1 MAATP
6 QQLQV
11 IIIDEDNHP
20 RRFEQQIS
28 AALAEIERRGGA
40 LIPPIQLATTPFGTD
55 GINYTAL
62 LLYRTASQ
70 DAEEVR

>member
-1 MAATP
+1 MQVATS
-6 QQLQV
+6 QLQV

-20 RRFEQQIS
+20 RHFEQQIS
-28 AALAEIERRGGA
+28 AALAEIERRGGT

-62 LLYRTASQ
+62 LLYRAAPQ